1 MIAKKSAPPGA
12 KLVPHEYSFLKPAK
26 LRIRNVDGTERL
38 VGYGIGERISVLE
51 PSIQFLVASH
61 EMLEEVPLEDGS
73 FIVEWPSNVSLTY
86 VW

>member
-12 KLVPHEYSFLKPAK
+12 KLVPHTYSFLKPAQ
-26 LRIRNVDGTERL
+26 LRIRKDGVERL
-38 VGYGIGERISVLE
+38 VGYGIGEQISVLE

-73 FIVEWPSNVSLTY
+73 FVVEWPSNVSLTY